1 MAMNPRI
8 EARLEKVKR
17 ISRSA
22 RRACY
27 WLMAF
32 ALLAAAIT
40 VVGRLGAPESLT
52 CEIGGVRGP
61 CSALSSQAM
70 TLLLVSLVGSVA
82 LVLVG
87 LYRLAQLFGNYARG
101 EIFTRGSV
109 RELRMLS
116 YVAVAYAV
124 LQFVLFVGWMILG
137 RESIAGWPQ
146 ELRFDLPLAPVALA
160 SFITLLSWIMD
171 VGAEI
176 REENELTV

>member
-1 MAMNPRI
+1 MNPRI
-8 EARLEKVKR
+8 EARLDKVKR

-27 WLMAF
+27 WLMVF
-32 ALLAAAIT
+32 ALIAAAIT
-40 VVGRLGAPESLT
+40 GVGRFGAPESLT

-82 LVLVG
+82 LILFG

-109 RELRMLS
+109 RELRVLS
-116 YVAVAYAV
+116 YITVAYV
-124 LQFVLFVGWMILG
+124 VFQFVLFVVWMSLARG
-137 RESIAGWPQ
+137 SLEGWPQ
-146 ELRFDLPLAPVALA
+146 EARFDLPLAPAALA